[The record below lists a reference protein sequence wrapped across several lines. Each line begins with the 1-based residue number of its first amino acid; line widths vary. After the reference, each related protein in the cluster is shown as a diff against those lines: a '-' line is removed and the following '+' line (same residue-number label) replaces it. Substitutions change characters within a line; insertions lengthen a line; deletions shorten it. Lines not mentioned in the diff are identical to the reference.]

1 MKYPDLTGATSAT
14 CATNINDP
22 EHDSDSAVNLKNSI
36 DVFYDGLYNIVTK
49 KINDQTHCLN
59 FKVILDSVKK
69 DMVDYVN
76 TSNTINFQTLY
87 EKLSD
92 AEKYELK
99 GYIKY
104 RKDTLTE
111 MIQLKQFNCR
121 LETYTPPLSPDL
133 GRKYDQVVKGDVSI
147 LRINKNSYKITF
159 DKIGKFLL
167 YQIWNEKGVE
177 TYTYMPDYPSSNDHP
192 RNYSDATKY
201 ADENADKVKKVDMKI
216 NNYRYI
222 LRKNAKKWVEYFNAL
237 NSRKNFT
244 PTTVMQI
251 SNKKYVFVIKKA
263 KINKKGELV
272 FYVTTK
278 EINIINDS
286 KSDKVKKIFKKLP
299 IGKYQNVRFDID
311 YSQDGACDSYGSSSC
326 ECWCPNNTYVSGIAS
341 TLDFYCQQNTC
352 NTNYDSSGD
361 ICYYCPPGFIEDGG
375 PSATRELWGVLCCW
389 VTDGLPLTDPP
400 CVMPSSTEDKED
412 YLWANT
418 GSDGGAI
425 CCTNTSNVTTCTEPI
440 GDASSAT
447 CTTSQSY
454 CDPS

>member
-1 MKYPDLTGATSAT
+1 MSSDYASEFESKINNFFNDL
-14 CATNINDP
+14 
-22 EHDSDSAVNLKNSI
+22 ESI
-36 DVFYDGLYNIVTK
+36 VK
-49 KINDQTHCLN
+49 SKINDQTNCLN
-59 FKVILDSVKK
+59 FKVILDSVRK
-69 DMVDYVN
+69 DMVDY
-76 TSNTINFQTLY
+76 INNSKLKRDDNY
-87 EKLSD
+87 DNLLDEEKI
-92 AEKYELK
+92 YLK
-99 GYIKY
+99 NYVKS

-111 MIQLKQFNCR
+111 MIELKQFNCS

-177 TYTYMPDYPSSNDHP
+177 TYTYMPKYPSSNDHP

-311 YSQDGACDSYGSSSC
+311 NIQEGACGGYGSSSC
-326 ECWCPNNTYVSGIAS
+326 ECWCPNNFYVSGIAS
-341 TLDFYCQQNTC
+341 TLDFDCQQNRC

-361 ICYYCPPGFIEDGG
+361 YCYYCPPGFFEDGG
-375 PSATRELWGVLCCW
+375 DSSTREIVGVLCCW
-389 VTDGLPLTDPP
+389 VINGWLVTE
-400 CVMPSSTEDKED
+400 CVIPSSKEGKEI
-412 YLWANT
+412 YNWANT

-425 CCTNTSNVTTCTEPI
+425 CCTNKSNVTTCTEPI
-440 GDASSAT
+440 GNTSTAA

-454 CDPS
+454 CDPSSS